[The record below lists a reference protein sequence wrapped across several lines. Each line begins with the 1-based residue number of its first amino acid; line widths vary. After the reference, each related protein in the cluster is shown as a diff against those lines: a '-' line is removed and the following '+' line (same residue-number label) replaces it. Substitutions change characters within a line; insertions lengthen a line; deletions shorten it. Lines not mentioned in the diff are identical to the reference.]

1 MPTVDGADIAGLASA
16 LNVLAAPSMQIG
28 VLEFVTYSRLLCFVY
43 DAFRAARQSHH
54 PTGHTN
60 GARVIEERP
69 AGGDAS
75 MW

>member
-1 MPTVDGADIAGLASA
+1 MPTLDGAEVAGLACA
-16 LNVLAAPSMQIG
+16 LDVLAAPSMQIG

>member
-1 MPTVDGADIAGLASA
+1 MPTLNGAEVAGLACA
-16 LNVLAAPSMQIG
+16 WDVLAAPGMQIG
-28 VLEFVTYSRLLCFVY
+28 VLEFLTYSRLLCFVY

>member
-1 MPTVDGADIAGLASA
+1 MPRLDGAEVARLACA
-16 LNVLAAPSMQIG
+16 LDVLAAPSTQIG
-28 VLEFVTYSRLLCFVY
+28 VLEFMMYSRLVCFVY

-54 PTGHTN
+54 LSGHSN
-60 GARVIEERP
+60 SARVIEERP

>member
-1 MPTVDGADIAGLASA
+1 MPTVDGADVAGLACT
-16 LNVLAAPSMQIG
+16 LDVLATPSMQIG
-28 VLEFVTYSRLLCFVY
+28 VLEFMMYSRLLCFVY

-54 PTGHTN
+54 RTGHTG

>member
-1 MPTVDGADIAGLASA
+1 MPTLNGAEVAGLACA
-16 LNVLAAPSMQIG
+16 WDVLAAPGMQIG
-28 VLEFVTYSRLLCFVY
+28 VLEFLTYSRLLCFVY

-60 GARVIEERP
+60 GARVPEERP